1 MAQTKRTPA
10 VEQRIIEGLCDGV
23 PLRELCRQD
32 GMPSWRTVYDWIAAD
47 EELATRI
54 AHARELGFDAIA
66 EDILDI
72 ADDGTNDWIERQRN
86 DGSTELVINSEHVQ
100 RSKLRIETR
109 LKLLAKWSPNRYGD
123 NATLN
128 LGNKNGEALKI
139 ETQPADPMV
148 VSALTKALL
157 SQKSDA

>member
-47 EELATRI
+47 PDLAARI

-72 ADDGTNDWIERQRN
+72 ADDGTNDWVERKMK
-86 DGSTELVINSEHVQ
+86 DGSTELAINSEHVQ

-128 LGNKNGEALKI
+128 LGNKDGEALKI
-139 ETQPADPMV
+139 QKEPLDPLVLSAITQAM
-148 VSALTKALL
+148 LTK
-157 SQKSDA
+157 QSDT

>member
-47 EELATRI
+47 PDLAARI

-72 ADDGTNDWIERQRN
+72 ADDGTNDWVERKRQ
-86 DGSTELVINSEHVQ
+86 DGSVDIVIDSEHVQ

-109 LKLLAKWSPNRYGD
+109 LKLLAKWSPAKYGEKQTVD
-123 NATLN
+123 V
-128 LGNKNGEALKI
+128 GNKQGETLKVDSKI
-139 ETQPADPMV
+139 DAP
-148 VSALTKALL
+148 ALTQHIAAALRM
-157 SQKSDA
+157 QENDK